1 MRRWQSFLGVGLL
14 LLAAPASGSTFLH
27 MDRAE
32 LTAKASWVVVGN
44 VLSVESFWT
53 KSGRIIVTEAMVEVE
68 DAILGETPS
77 VVIVRT
83 FGGTVNGFTVEAHG
97 FPTFEKGERL
107 LLFLEQDKAA
117 PDATRVL
124 GYQEGMYRLA
134 LDKAGRE
141 LALPTVDAGARL
153 MTAEG
158 KLAPAPRPLLL
169 DELRGEIRGHARQ
182 AGRPVNSVT
191 VERAEP

>member
-14 LLAAPASGSTFLH
+14 LLAVPASGSTFLH

-32 LTAKASWVVVGN
+32 LTAKASAVVVGN

-53 KSGRIIVTEAMVEVE
+53 KSGIVIVTEAMVEVE
-68 DAILGETPS
+68 DAILGEAPS
-77 VVIVRT
+77 VVVVRT
-83 FGGTVNGFTVEAHG
+83 FGGTVNGYTVEAHG
-97 FPTFEKGERL
+97 FPTFEKGERV
-107 LLFLEQDKAA
+107 LLFLQQDKAV

-124 GYQEGMYRLA
+124 GFQEGKYRLTV
-134 LDKAGRE
+134 DKAGRE

-169 DELRGEIRGHARQ
+169 DELRSEIRGLARQ
-182 AGRPVNSVT
+182 AGRPVN
-191 VERAEP
+191 

>member
-1 MRRWQSFLGVGLL
+1 MMMRRWQSFLGVGLL

-27 MDRAE
+27 MTRAE
-32 LTAKASWVVVGN
+32 LASKASAVVVGN

-68 DAILGETPS
+68 DTVLGEAPS

-83 FGGTVNGFTVEAHG
+83 FGGTVNGYTVEAHG

-107 LLFLEQDKAA
+107 LLFLEKDQAN

-124 GYQEGMYRLA
+124 GYQEGMFRVA
-134 LDKAGRE
+134 FDKAGRE
-141 LALPTVDAGARL
+141 VAHPTVDAGARFL
-153 MTAEG
+153 GADG
-158 KLAPAPRPLLL
+158 KIAPAPRALLL
-169 DELRGEIRGHARQ
+169 DDLRGEIRDLGRQ
-182 AGRPVNSVT
+182 AGRPVN
-191 VERAEP
+191 